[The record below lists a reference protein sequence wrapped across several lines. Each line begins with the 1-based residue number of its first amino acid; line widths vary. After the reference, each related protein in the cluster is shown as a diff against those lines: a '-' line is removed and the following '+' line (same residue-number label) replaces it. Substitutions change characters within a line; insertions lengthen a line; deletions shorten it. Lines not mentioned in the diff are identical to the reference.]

1 MNTPAAR
8 IANQPKPD
16 LREQLTQA
24 LANIDVLKKHIEE
37 MGTAFNNNA
46 AAYYEG
52 YQMQEM
58 WMVINR
64 RVMNDMIRGEVLAIE
79 VEYAEGLRPVDLP
92 NQALHTNVDYQAY
105 KEQYI
110 AMIGFIAFLSAH
122 RHSEY
127 FEEEKPL
134 VQLATEADLRIID
147 FGGDVQSKAS

>member
-1 MNTPAAR
+1 
-8 IANQPKPD
+8 
-16 LREQLTQA
+16 
-24 LANIDVLKKHIEE
+24 